1 MALLVL
7 RSVGVVCRAK
17 PNVPLVRWQKNKKM
31 CVGQKLNLCLVSLS
45 ARFFCPFGL
54 GSVVRY
60 HCCQLSN
67 IRKFCRTFCIVSF
80 GSAKV
85 RKNLNLFSG
94 LTRRTGLSF
103 FQGAATDVWVAE
115 CRFKVIMP

>member
-60 HCCQLSN
+60 HCCQLVYMCDSVTH
-67 IRKFCRTFCIVSF
+67 IQPKMGGYV
-80 GSAKV
+80 
-85 RKNLNLFSG
+85 
-94 LTRRTGLSF
+94 
-103 FQGAATDVWVAE
+103 
-115 CRFKVIMP
+115 

>member
-1 MALLVL
+1 MQKTSFGGKVSKNSETLYSKRWKKVALLVL

-60 HCCQLSN
+60 HCCQRPAAWRCGGNLVQ
-67 IRKFCRTFCIVSF
+67 KFNRSTIAQPCT
-80 GSAKV
+80 SA
-85 RKNLNLFSG
+85 
-94 LTRRTGLSF
+94 
-103 FQGAATDVWVAE
+103 
-115 CRFKVIMP
+115 

>member
-45 ARFFCPFGL
+45 ARFSVRL
-54 GSVVRY
+54 VSVVAVSLKTANRAAALRSPDSSEALNWDFAKPLDVRSSRER
-60 HCCQLSN
+60 LSASGGEAAALMW
-67 IRKFCRTFCIVSF
+67 RK
-80 GSAKV
+80 
-85 RKNLNLFSG
+85 
-94 LTRRTGLSF
+94 
-103 FQGAATDVWVAE
+103 
-115 CRFKVIMP
+115 

>member
-60 HCCQLSN
+60 HCCQRAGIADGGEFY
-67 IRKFCRTFCIVSF
+67 IRPPGTAAWIFD
-80 GSAKV
+80 KV
-85 RKNLNLFSG
+85 KY
-94 LTRRTGLSF
+94 
-103 FQGAATDVWVAE
+103 
-115 CRFKVIMP
+115 